1 MHPIEELNLE
11 HAPVKLM
18 LRVLENMNEKIVGG
32 EPVSTQDLNHGI
44 MFLREFADKC
54 HHCKEE
60 DLLFIKMA
68 KNTIPDEIRLI
79 NVLLKEHE
87 EGRGYVK
94 NMAEAIAKKEKCP
107 REFSEI
113 FLTNSKKYIALLDQ
127 HIDKENT
134 VLFSY
139 ARWSL
144 SETQLKELERRF
156 EIMEEHIVGSGR
168 HTELQNILYKLKVN
182 YL

>member
-1 MHPIEELNLE
+1 MHPIEELTLE

-18 LRVLENMNEKIVGG
+18 LRVLEKINEKIAGG
-32 EPVSTQDLNHGI
+32 EPVSAEYLNHGI
-44 MFLREFADKC
+44 IFLREFADEC

-60 DLLFIKMA
+60 DLLFPKMA
-68 KNTIPDEIRLI
+68 KNTVPNEIRLI

-87 EGRGYVK
+87 EGRDHIK
-94 NMAEAIAKKEKCP
+94 NMIEAISKKEENQS
-107 REFSEI
+107 EFAEI
-113 FLTNSKKYIALLDQ
+113 FLDNSKKYIALLDQ
-127 HIDKENT
+127 HIDKENA

-139 ARWSL
+139 ARQSL

-156 EIMEEHIVGSGR
+156 KIMEEHIIGSER
-168 HTELQNILYKLKVN
+168 RAELENIIHKLKGT